1 MRLRRSWIAAPAASA
16 LLLVGLAGPSRGDDA
31 DAKAVEIIDKAV
43 KALGGEEKLSKVQA
57 ASWSSDGKLTING
70 ADNPFKTRVTF
81 QSADRMHVDFEGE
94 FNGNSVKGTT
104 VVNGDEG
111 WRNVNDNVQVL
122 DADAIA
128 RERRT
133 LYLMTAP
140 ILPGRLKG
148 KGYKTTADGEE
159 KVDDRPA
166 AVLKVAGPDGK
177 DFRLSFD
184 QESGLPVKLVARV
197 AGWRGE
203 EFEQETLFTDY
214 KDFGGVKRP
223 AKVVSKRDGAPFVE
237 QSTSRSRRTSPPR
250 RSRSPS
256 KTR

>member
-16 LLLVGLAGPSRGDDA
+16 LLLVGLVGPSRADDA

-57 ASWSSDGKLTING
+57 ASWNSDGKLTING
-70 ADNPFKTRVTF
+70 SDNPFKTHMTF
-81 QSADRMHVDFEGE
+81 QDSDRMHVDFEGE

-104 VVNGDEG
+104 VVNGDKG

-128 RERRT
+128 REKRT
-133 LYLMTAP
+133 LYLMIAP
-140 ILPGRLKG
+140 ILPDRLKG
-148 KGYKTTADGEE
+148 KGYKATADGEE
-159 KVDDRPA
+159 KVDGKPA
-166 AVLKVAGPDGK
+166 AVLKVVGPDGK
-177 DFRLSFD
+177 DFRLFFD
-184 QESGLPVKLVARV
+184 KESGLPVKLVAQV

-214 KDFGGVKRP
+214 KDFGGIKRP
-223 AKVVSKRDGAPFVE
+223 GKVVSKRDGEPFAE
-237 QSTSRSRRTSPPR
+237 QSTVDFKVEADLPASMFEEPM
-250 RSRSPS
+250 
-256 KTR
+256 